1 MPNWRR
7 QSSSFPLILPI
18 ESNEMGRGLSK
29 YYECYLN
36 NHFRFGE
43 TTMHIAKECINFYNV
58 AFSVPYNSK
67 YKDVFD
73 KKIGQIL
80 EAGLIGKYIENEMD
94 KTAKKI
100 KSATSKAIV
109 IPLSL
114 FHLEAPLILLP
125 ILLGI
130 SFFVFCIEYV
140 SGK

>member
-1 MPNWRR
+1 M
-7 QSSSFPLILPI
+7 LP
-18 ESNEMGRGLSK
+18 
-29 YYECYLN
+29 N

>member
-1 MPNWRR
+1 MKKGPG
-7 QSSSFPLILPI
+7 P
-18 ESNEMGRGLSK
+18 RGSRDEEFL
-29 YYECYLN
+29 
-36 NHFRFGE
+36 
-43 TTMHIAKECINFYNV
+43 
-58 AFSVPYNSK
+58 VPS
-67 YKDVFD
+67 
-73 KKIGQIL
+73 L
-80 EAGLIGKYIENEMD
+80 AALIGKYIENEMD

-130 SFFVFCIEYV
+130 SFVVFCIEYV